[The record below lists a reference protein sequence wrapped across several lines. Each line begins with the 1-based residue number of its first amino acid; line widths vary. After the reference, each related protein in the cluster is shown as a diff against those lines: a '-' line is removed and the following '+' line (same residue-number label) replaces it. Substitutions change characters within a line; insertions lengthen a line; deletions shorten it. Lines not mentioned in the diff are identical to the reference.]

1 MSRYFVQ
8 FVNLFGQTSV
18 WPEALDCSDD
28 AHAVERARALV
39 GSEDVELWEGRR
51 LVAVFPRKSQM
62 PVSG

>member
-18 WPEALDCSDD
+18 WPEPLDCSDD
-28 AHAVERARALV
+28 AQAVTRARALV
-39 GSEDVELWEGRR
+39 GAQDVELWEGRR
-51 LVAVFPRKSQM
+51 LVEVFPRNSQT

>member
-28 AHAVERARALV
+28 AEAVTRARALV
-39 GSEDVELWEGRR
+39 GAQDVKLWEGRR
-51 LVAVFPRKSQM
+51 LVELIPRNSQI